1 MFAKLGKVLIV
12 MWLYGWWF
20 CLVLGVK
27 QGVVFDSQVF
37 RANFATLQL
46 QSYSEN
52 VLHLGITQ
60 ASLVLRSVCYIFA
73 KLQRKCAAP
82 RHNASKFGSALGLL
96 HFCKVDVKLMLC
108 GEFFSKN
115 IDIYLKKQSSH
126 FATFASVRCEDG
138 CFLRSSLLEPCYR
151 LGRGQSLNRIKTIN
165 YYKKSRPPKW
175 SAYDG

>member
-1 MFAKLGKVLIV
+1 MGFVRKQVLAKFAKFAKLGKVLIV

-46 QSYSEN
+46 QGYSEN

-73 KLQRKCAAP
+73 K
-82 RHNASKFGSALGLL
+82 FG
-96 HFCKVDVKLMLC
+96 C
-108 GEFFSKN
+108 FFLKTLSLN
-115 IDIYLKKQSSH
+115 LKKQILH
-126 FATFASVRCEDG
+126 FATFASVRCKDG
-138 CFLRSSLLEPCYR
+138 CFLRSSMLEPC
-151 LGRGQSLNRIKTIN
+151 QSLGCIKSYSASSIVSI
-165 YYKKSRPPKW
+165 KKQTSNKM
-175 SAYDG
+175 GVC

>member
-1 MFAKLGKVLIV
+1 MGFVRKQGLAKFAKFAKLGKVLIV

-37 RANFATLQL
+37 RVNFATLQL

-82 RHNASKFGSALGLL
+82 RHNTSKLGSALGLL
-96 HFCKVDVKLMLC
+96 HFCKVRL
-108 GEFFSKN
+108 FFPKN
-115 IDIYLKKQSSH
+115 IVIESKKVDIALCNFCKCN
-126 FATFASVRCEDG
+126 V
-138 CFLRSSLLEPCYR
+138 
-151 LGRGQSLNRIKTIN
+151 
-165 YYKKSRPPKW
+165 
-175 SAYDG
+175 

>member
-73 KLQRKCAAP
+73 K
-82 RHNASKFGSALGLL
+82 FG
-96 HFCKVDVKLMLC
+96 C
-108 GEFFSKN
+108 FFLKTLSLN
-115 IDIYLKKQSSH
+115 LKKQILH